1 MSLLQLLR
9 LDDPPLYTQS
19 LDSIAAPTQRDLRLE
34 VKIEGVL
41 LQGRLL
47 SLLVLGLILDES

>member
-1 MSLLQLLR
+1 MSLLQFLR

-19 LDSIAAPTQRDLRLE
+19 LDSEPAPTQRDLILE

-41 LQGRLL
+41 PQGRLL
-47 SLLVLGLILDES
+47 PLFFGLIFVDC